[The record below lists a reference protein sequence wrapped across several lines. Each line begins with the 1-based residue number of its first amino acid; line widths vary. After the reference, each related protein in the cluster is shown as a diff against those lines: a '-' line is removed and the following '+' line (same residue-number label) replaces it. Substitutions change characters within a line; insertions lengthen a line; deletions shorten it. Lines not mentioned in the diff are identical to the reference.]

1 MRAQPFL
8 IHGWR
13 VFAALFLVAG
23 MVTAGAEAGAAS
35 SPRALKAPV
44 GVWSGTGDNPAEFDD
59 YTVVAVM
66 PGPAGSQPAFFG
78 EYVAFSHCDGGQLA
92 MLGTAGFAGGFVTIS
107 GDLVCVGTGN
117 TIGHVEFRF
126 EYDAATDTLTGVDWV
141 FDGNVFDL
149 TYPDPFTRKCTG
161 NGNTIVGTSGNDAL
175 VGTAGHDVID
185 GRGGNDTLEGLGGID
200 ILCGQSGKDKLIGG
214 DHIDVLVGGS
224 GKDTL
229 EGGTGPDLLLGGG
242 GKDMLKGQA
251 GDDAMFGAAGKD
263 TLDGEDG
270 DDYANGGGGTD
281 TCTAETTVSC

>member
-1 MRAQPFL
+1 MHAQPFL
-8 IHGWR
+8 VRGWR
-13 VFAALFLVAG
+13 VFVAVFLVAG
-23 MVTAGAEAGAAS
+23 MVAAGAEAGAANS
-35 SPRALKAPV
+35 SRAPMAPV
-44 GVWSGTGDNPAEFDD
+44 GVWSGTGDNPAEFND

-66 PGPAGSQPAFFG
+66 AGPAGSQPAFFG
-78 EYVAFSHCDGGQLA
+78 EYVAFNHCDGGQVA
-92 MLGTAGFAGGFVTIS
+92 MLGTADFADGFVTIS

-117 TIGHVEFRF
+117 TIGHREARF
-126 EYDAATDTLTGVDWV
+126 EYDAAADTLTGVDWV
-141 FDGNVFDL
+141 ADGNVYDL

-161 NGNTIVGTSGNDAL
+161 SGNTIVGTAGNDSL
-175 VGTAGHDVID
+175 VGTPGHDVID
-185 GRGGNDTLEGLGGID
+185 GRGGNDTLEGLGGMD

-251 GDDAMFGAAGKD
+251 GDDAMFGEAGKD
-263 TLDGEDG
+263 TLDGADG